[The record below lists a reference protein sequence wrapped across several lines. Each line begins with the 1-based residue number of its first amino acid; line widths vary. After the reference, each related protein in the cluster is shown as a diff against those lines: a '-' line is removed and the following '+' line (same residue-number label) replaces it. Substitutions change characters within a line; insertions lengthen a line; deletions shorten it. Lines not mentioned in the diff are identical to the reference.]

1 MAWVQ
6 IRNIFSMVAA
16 VAALLLLSAVASLA
30 DERTEIHSKTNAM
43 QAQLVGIP
51 ANLEKA
57 EFEPCPDCAP
67 VLLACQNW
75 ALEKPS
81 DVSFLKIAVMD
92 WPTAQSGDWLE
103 ENGATVVVLPPEEM
117 LAMFQLEIV
126 DCAAFGGGELRF
138 DADDAK
144 QTVSELVSYLDEKGI
159 KDYTIIDNCS
169 VFEEWLAACF

>member
-6 IRNIFSMVAA
+6 GRPIFSVVAA
-16 VAALLLLSAVASLA
+16 AALLLASAATSLA
-30 DERTEIHSKTNAM
+30 DDRTEIHSKTNAM

-51 ANLEKA
+51 AGLQKS

-75 ALEKPS
+75 TLEKPS

-138 DADDAK
+138 DADGAK
-144 QTVSELVSYLDEKGI
+144 QAVSALMSHLDEKGI
-159 KDYTIIDNCS
+159 KDFSQSDGCND
-169 VFEEWLAACF
+169 FLDWLVACF